1 MIDDRLIF
9 ILSSAKEQL
18 TSSPSNHKSSTF
30 NTQNLNQQLSSPSSS
45 STSTSNNYSQHQ
57 SRPSW
62 SSLFSTT
69 KSLYTS
75 DTIQQNNTTK
85 QQQQQQQQTADIH
98 NDTLLYASPARS
110 ANAINYQQQQQQ
122 QQQQSPIS
130 HFQNLHH
137 QNSIFTA
144 SNNLSPDLVSTT
156 SHSNIAKS
164 ASTSRLTNF
173 GSSSD
178 GPTYAH
184 QSYKSSTARGDGRV
198 LYSRSTSDLD
208 MAGKGS
214 SAIHDKNM
222 KRLIDNLT
230 DKDVTISR

>member
-1 MIDDRLIF
+1 M
-9 ILSSAKEQL
+9 

-85 QQQQQQQQTADIH
+85 QQQQQQQQQQTADIH

-110 ANAINYQQQQQQ
+110 ANAINYQLQQ

-137 QNSIFTA
+137 QNSIFIA

-208 MAGKGS
+208 MAGKES